1 MEESNNVINLRQRKS
16 DKKVATKAKDCF
28 HYIQSHGQTLSEEEY
43 KDFIMVVLADIIV
56 LILKAG
62 FYRDPVKALQ
72 ELSAKVDAQAAEIEA
87 LKAKP

>member
-1 MEESNNVINLRQRKS
+1 MSNTNDDNNVINLRQRKS

-56 LILKAG
+56 LIIKAG
-62 FYRDPVKALQ
+62 FYRDPVKALKTGVDW
-72 ELSAKVDAQAAEIEA
+72 LAKRYS
-87 LKAKP
+87 